1 MAAIVNTAYDEGPND
16 QAGPPAATGLK
27 TEYDFVFVTHLPSFY
42 KINLYEQL
50 SRRGRVLAVFLGAS
64 STIRTGDFVT
74 APKGFDHVFLSDGSV
89 ERRPTAANLWRLW
102 QLLRRVRS
110 RLLLV
115 NGWELPEFWLAL
127 LLADCPRGLVMET
140 TGLGVSPTGLKS
152 AVKKLVLSRVDLV
165 LASGQMHAA
174 FMRRMGFRGDVFVT
188 RGVGIINKPARAEQQ
203 AVRPYAK
210 QFLYIGRL
218 APEKNID
225 FLFALF
231 RRLAPDGFTL
241 TVAGGESSFQ
251 EGNIRHVG
259 YQANDRIPELF
270 ATHDFL
276 ILPSLS
282 EPWGLVIEESL
293 SCGTPVVVSE
303 ACGASELVAD
313 GVNGLLLDATQL
325 ETAAAQLRGIT
336 VDDHQRMQAH
346 CGRAAIDAKDEGQ
359 VQSYLDALNSL
370 NGRGGV

>member
-1 MAAIVNTAYDEGPND
+1 MAAIVNTAYDEGPRERS
-16 QAGPPAATGLK
+16 GPAAATALK
-27 TEYDFVFVTHLPSFY
+27 TEYDLVFITHLPSFY

-50 SRRGRVLAVFLGAS
+50 SRRSRVLVVFLGAS

-74 APKGFDHVFLSDGSV
+74 SPKAFDHVFLSDGSV
-89 ERRPTAANLWRLW
+89 EGRPTVANLWQLW
-102 QLLRRVRS
+102 RLLRRVRP

-127 LLADCPRGLVMET
+127 LLAGCPRGLVMET

-152 AVKKLVLSRVDLV
+152 AVKKLVLGRVDLV
-165 LASGQMHAA
+165 MASGQMHAE

-188 RGVGIINKPARAEQQ
+188 RGVGIINKPARAQQQ

-210 QFLYIGRL
+210 QFLYVGRL

-231 RRLAPDGFTL
+231 RRLAPEGFTL

-251 EGNIRHVG
+251 DGNIHHVG
-259 YQANDRIPELF
+259 YQANDRMPELF
-270 ATHDFL
+270 AAHDFL

-293 SCGTPVVVSE
+293 SCGTAVVVSE
-303 ACGASELVAD
+303 ACGASELVAH
-313 GVNGLLLDATQL
+313 GVNGLLLDVTQL
-325 ETAAAQLRGIT
+325 ETAAAQLRSIT

-370 NGRGGV
+370 NGRGSV